1 VIVPVLAMPGAWV
14 LTDAPLGKP
23 VTARVTFPVFP
34 VRVSV
39 AVMVVADCEGK
50 TKGEVLESETDR
62 LPPWLPPP
70 WLPPPAEPPQP
81 DKTAVHKDN
90 SGRLKVF
97 NVIGGVIVN
106 QPLRPT
112 V

>member
-1 VIVPVLAMPGAWV
+1 MPGACV

-23 VTARVTFPVFP
+23 VTARVTLPVFP

-39 AVMVVADCEGK
+39 AVMLAFDCDGK
-50 TKGEVLESETDR
+50 TNGEVLESETAR
-62 LPPWLPPP
+62 LPLWLPP

-81 DKTAVHKDN
+81 DKIAIHKDN
-90 SGRLKVF
+90 SGRPTDLS
-97 NVIGGVIVN
+97 VICRVILN
-106 QPLRPT
+106 QAPRPT